1 MAREFLS
8 RHRIAFT
15 AVETGTSPVWE
26 AATLAL
32 VRERRSCHVR
42 WEGSILTWNQEQSP
56 APEERLRQYFIHEDG
71 GIRVPVLVAEEAI
84 IRGYDEETYRRVLG
98 VQEGVGPDEGLNARE
113 EGAGGDTG

>member
-8 RHRIAFT
+8 RHGVAFE
-15 AVETGTSPVWE
+15 AFDTGTTPLGA

-32 VRERRSCHVR
+32 VRERRTCHVR
-42 WEGSILTWNQEQSP
+42 WEGSILTWDQEESP
-56 APEERLRQYFIHEDG
+56 VSAERLRQYFIHEDG

-98 VQEGVGPDEGLNARE
+98 L
-113 EGAGGDTG
+113 

>member
-8 RHRIAFT
+8 RHGI
-15 AVETGTSPVWE
+15 AVELVDTGATPVSA

-32 VRERRSCHVR
+32 VRERRTCHVR

-56 APEERLRQYFIHEDG
+56 APEERLRQYFIHKDG

-84 IRGYDEETYRRVLG
+84 IRGYDEETYRRVLR
-98 VQEGVGPDEGLNARE
+98 L
-113 EGAGGDTG
+113 

>member
-8 RHRIAFT
+8 RQGI
-15 AVETGTSPVWE
+15 AVELVDTGATPVTA

-42 WEGSILTWNQEQSP
+42 WEGSILTWDQEKSP

-71 GIRVPVLVAEEAI
+71 GIRVPVLVAGEAI
-84 IRGYDEETYRRVLG
+84 IRGYDEETYRRVLR
-98 VQEGVGPDEGLNARE
+98 L
-113 EGAGGDTG
+113 

>member
-8 RHRIAFT
+8 RHGI
-15 AVETGTSPVWE
+15 AVELVDTGATPVT

-32 VRERRSCHVR
+32 VRERRICHVR

-98 VQEGVGPDEGLNARE
+98 V
-113 EGAGGDTG
+113 

>member
-8 RHRIAFT
+8 HHGITVELVDTGATPVT
-15 AVETGTSPVWE
+15 A

-32 VRERRSCHVR
+32 VRKRRTCYVR
-42 WEGSILTWNQEQSP
+42 WEGNILTWDQERSP

-71 GIRVPVLVAEEAI
+71 GIRVPVLVAKEAI

-98 VQEGVGPDEGLNARE
+98 LR
-113 EGAGGDTG
+113 

>member
-8 RHRIAFT
+8 RQGI
-15 AVETGTSPVWE
+15 AVELVDTGATPVTA

-42 WEGSILTWNQEQSP
+42 WEGSILTWDQEKSP

-71 GIRVPVLVAEEAI
+71 GVRVPVLVAGEAI
-84 IRGYDEETYRRVLG
+84 IRGYDEETYRRVLR
-98 VQEGVGPDEGLNARE
+98 L
-113 EGAGGDTG
+113 